1 MQLLQTVILLLV
13 VVLVATVLARRLV
26 IPYPILLVLVGL
38 GIGAVPGLPAVRLEP
53 DLVFLVFLPPILFA
67 AAFFTS
73 FRDFRFNLPPILILA
88 VPLVLA
94 TTAAVAAVAHALV
107 PGLGWAAAI
116 ALGAILSPPDAV
128 AATAVLGRL
137 GVPRRVVTVLE
148 GESLVND
155 AAALVLYRAAV
166 AAAVTGSFVLGET
179 LLQFV
184 LATAI
189 GIGVGIGVAYLTRLA
204 LQATHDSYVEIAIT
218 LLTPYVAWVL
228 AERAH
233 ASGVLACVTA
243 GLLVRR
249 QISAIV
255 SPAMRVQAR
264 AVWDLV
270 IFLLNGV
277 IFILIGL
284 QLATLRADLE
294 PGGRQQ
300 IWIVATAIFATLV
313 VVRAVWVPVFTWL
326 PRKLSLSL
334 RVRDPMPP
342 RAAVA
347 LISWVAMRGIVS
359 LAAVLALPLATT
371 SGEPFPFR
379 SELVLITFA
388 VVVASLLVQ
397 GLSLGPLV
405 RWLPLRADDVHDREE
420 LQARTHTA
428 VVALRRLEELEGA
441 PWAEA
446 VCIEALRAEYQER
459 IERITS
465 ARFRSSH
472 AAPTEEEE
480 STRRLRHEVLTAER
494 LAAIQL
500 RDQGVINDDV
510 LLHLETELDL
520 EAIRAGIGDRR
531 AR

>member
-1 MQLLQTVILLLV
+1 VILLLV
-13 VVLVATVLARRLV
+13 VVLLATVLARRLV

-38 GIGAVPGLPAVRLEP
+38 AIGAMPGLPAVKLEP

-67 AAFFTS
+67 AAYFTS
-73 FRDFRFNLPPILILA
+73 FRDFRFNLRPILVLA
-88 VPLVLA
+88 VGLVLA
-94 TTAAVAAVAHALV
+94 TTSAVAVVAHALV
-107 PGLGWAAAI
+107 PGLGWAPAI
-116 ALGAILSPPDAV
+116 ALGAIVSPPDAV

-166 AAAVTGSFVLGET
+166 VAVVTGGFVLHET

-184 LATAI
+184 LATAL
-189 GIGVGIGVAYLTRLA
+189 GIGVGVAVAYATRVA
-204 LQATHDSYVEIAIT
+204 LQLTHDSFVEIAVT
-218 LLTPYVAWVL
+218 LLAPYVAWVL
-228 AERAH
+228 AERVH
-233 ASGVLACVTA
+233 ASGVLACVAA
-243 GLLVRR
+243 GLIVRR
-249 QISAIV
+249 HMSAIV
-255 SPAMRVQAR
+255 SPATRVQAR

-270 IFLLNGV
+270 LFLLNGM

-284 QLATLRADLE
+284 QLATLRADLA

-300 IWIVATAIFATLV
+300 VWLVAAAIFATLV
-313 VVRAVWVPVFTWL
+313 VVRALWVPLFTWL
-326 PRKLSLSL
+326 PRALSPSL

-342 RAAVA
+342 REAVA

-359 LAAVLALPLATT
+359 LAAALALPLVTA

-388 VVVASLLVQ
+388 VVIATLLAQ

-405 RWLPLRADDVHDREE
+405 RALPLRADRLHDREE
-420 LQARTHTA
+420 LQARTHTT
-428 VVALRRLEELEGA
+428 VMALRRLEELAGA

-446 VCIEALRAEYQER
+446 VCVESLRGEYQER
-459 IERITS
+459 LERVTS
-465 ARFRSSH
+465 TTFRSPH
-472 AAPTEEEE
+472 APPSEEEE
-480 STRRLRHEVLTAER
+480 SLRRLRHEVLTAER

-500 RDQGVINDDV
+500 RDQGVIDDEV
-510 LLHLETELDL
+510 LLHLEGELDL

-531 AR
+531 TR